1 MSDDLTHSKLERGTK
16 MTKRQNFK
24 LDDERNNI
32 DFSSWNFP
40 KLEEMNEFIAK
51 AFEELII
58 DTVACKARIDFQVLQ
73 YDNEETEEELKKLE
87 NINNILINLPFGDEV
102 DGPVWSL
109 NLIEEIEF
117 QIESYED
124 IYLNPDDIKYGK
136 IRLKVLSDI
145 FKRCAQMV
153 DESIAKEWDNE

>member
-51 AFEELII
+51 AFEELIS
-58 DTVACKARIDFQVLQ
+58 DTVTYSARIDFQALQ
-73 YDNEETEEELKKLE
+73 YGGKKTEEELKKLE
-87 NINNILINLPFGDEV
+87 NINNILINLPFGDEI

-109 NLIEEIEF
+109 DFIEEIKFHIGNCECVTH
-117 QIESYED
+117 
-124 IYLNPDDIKYGK
+124 PDDIKYGK

-145 FKRCAQMV
+145 FKRCAKMM
-153 DESIAKEWDNE
+153 DESIAKEWGNE